1 MSPKTDTKPKWAL
14 ASYEL
19 NDAYTDFILSRQA
32 MLCSPRTISWYT
44 FTLGRVLDWMVEN
57 GISVPEEIQARHVRA
72 YLAEMAVSGASDSY
86 VNNHAR
92 AIRTL
97 LRFFHAE
104 KYIPEPVT
112 FRMPT
117 IAEKRMPVLSK
128 EEVKKLLAACRKK
141 RDKAVILFLV
151 DTGLR
156 SMEFCA
162 LTWGDVDISSGLV
175 HLGINNYAES
185 ALP

>member
-1 MSPKTDTKPKWAL
+1 MSPTTDTKPKWAL

-44 FTLGRVLDWMVEN
+44 FTLSRVLDWMVEN
-57 GISVPEEIQARHVRA
+57 GVSVPEEIQARHVRA
-72 YLAEMAVSGASDSY
+72 YLAEMAVRGASDSY
-86 VNNHAR
+86 VNNQAR

-104 KYIPEPVT
+104 KYIPEPVI

-128 EEVKKLLAACRKK
+128 EEVK
-141 RDKAVILFLV
+141 
-151 DTGLR
+151 
-156 SMEFCA
+156 
-162 LTWGDVDISSGLV
+162 
-175 HLGINNYAES
+175 
-185 ALP
+185 